1 MNVSADLKERSRGRT
16 ELQPPQPRQL
26 RVIQPHGKHAEEE
39 HLHPVKTKEL
49 GSNSI
54 YPPPHPN
61 M

>member
-1 MNVSADLKERSRGRT
+1 MNVSADLKERSRGRK

-49 GSNSI
+49 GSNI
-54 YPPPHPN
+54 I
-61 M
+61 